1 MNTMLSES
9 AVVTKMKFNH
19 QRCKRCSGFMGYE
32 MCLDLESD
40 SGYSTCWVLRC
51 IQCGDMI
58 DETILRNRSLLNR
71 ETELVTTA

>member
-1 MNTMLSES
+1 MNTMLPET
-9 AVVTKMKFNH
+9 AGVTTRKFTR
-19 QRCKRCSGFMGYE
+19 QSCKRCSGFMGHE

-58 DETILRNRSLLNR
+58 DETILRNRSLFSP
-71 ETELVTTA
+71 EAELVTAA